1 MHFDSPWALWTL
13 LLIPVILW
21 LQLGRRRT
29 GSLRFSTTRNATQ
42 VGRSLRQRFS
52 WIPTLVRVVTLA
64 LLTVALARPQTGR
77 ERVREVSKGVA
88 IEMVVDRSS
97 SMGAEMEYEGQRLS
111 RLDVVKRV
119 FEDFVLGDGE
129 ELEGRPSDLIG
140 MVSFAR
146 YPETACPLT
155 LAHGALPRFLD
166 GLNLVQTRAEDGTA
180 IGDALALAAARLKT
194 AEESLSRQLE
204 GGDLSYEI
212 KSKAIILLTDGVN
225 NAGQRQPMQAA
236 ELAAKWGIKI
246 YAIGIGGGEGVRT
259 VQTLFGAYKVPT
271 SSGMDEAT
279 LQAVAEVTSGLYRSA
294 DSADAL
300 RAVYEEI
307 DQLER
312 SEIEAVRYVDYKEAF
327 LPFGLVALVL
337 IALETAL
344 RCVTFRKAP

>member
-1 MHFDSPWALWTL
+1 MHFDSPWAFWTL
-13 LLIPVILW
+13 LLIPVALW
-21 LQLGRRRT
+21 LQFRHRHG
-29 GSLRFSTTRNATQ
+29 GSLRFSTTRNATR
-42 VGRSLRQRFS
+42 VGRSLRQQLA
-52 WIPTLVRVVTLA
+52 WVPTLVRIAALA
-64 LLTVALARPQTGR
+64 LLSVALARPQTGR
-77 ERVREVSKGVA
+77 ERVQEVSKGVA

-97 SMGAEMEYEGQRLS
+97 SMGAEMEYEGERLS
-111 RLDVVKRV
+111 RLEVVKRV
-119 FEDFVLGDGE
+119 FADFVLGDGD

-146 YPETACPLT
+146 FPETACPLT

-166 GLNLVQTRAEDGTA
+166 ALNLVQTRAEDGTA

-194 AEESLSRQLE
+194 AEESLSRHSE
-204 GGDLSYEI
+204 SGDQSYEI

-225 NAGQRQPMQAA
+225 NAGQRQPLQAA

-246 YAIGIGGGEGVRT
+246 YAIGIGGGEGVKT
-259 VQTLFGAYKVPT
+259 VQTMFGAYKVPT
-271 SSGMDEAT
+271 QSGMDEAT
-279 LQAVAEVTSGLYRSA
+279 LQAVAEATSGLYRAA
-294 DSADAL
+294 DNADAL

-337 IALETAL
+337 LALETFL